1 MYLTLTIASYAYSV
15 GITIHAGNTLRDT
28 WMEHPNNIS
37 LGPLRRLL
45 AKRKSILIIYAK
57 LPVLDPCPTYVTT
70 YVTTYVPSYTLD
82 KSYRSLWNLSWA
94 IKISSGCDWIT
105 SIQLFIISRAGL
117 SVR

>member
-15 GITIHAGNTLRDT
+15 GITIHTGNTLRDT
-28 WMEHPNNIS
+28 WMQHPNNIP

-57 LPVLDPCPTYVTT
+57 LPVLDPCPTYVA
-70 YVTTYVPSYTLD
+70 TYVPSYTLD